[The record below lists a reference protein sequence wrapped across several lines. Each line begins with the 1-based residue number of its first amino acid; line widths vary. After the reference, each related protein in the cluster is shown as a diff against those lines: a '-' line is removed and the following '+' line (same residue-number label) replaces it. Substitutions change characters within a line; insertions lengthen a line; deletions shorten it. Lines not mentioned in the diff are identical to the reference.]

1 LANVQP
7 QFDQFH
13 EAIRLRRFE
22 ENQTLRDKRD
32 IIRKKLRDRLPG
44 IFELHD
50 ETCPAFSFRDQGSY
64 EMGTGTKPLN
74 SDFDIDQGLYF
85 ATDTEAYPDPV
96 VLKQHVFD
104 ALDGHTKDVRIRRS
118 CVTVFYQRD
127 GEPVYHVDLA
137 VYVDGALEP
146 DGKARLAKGKEH
158 SEPLY
163 RFWEVSDPQGLTD
176 KIFARFV
183 GPARRQFRHNVRY
196 LKRWRDEN
204 FPSSGY
210 AAPLGIGLT
219 IMAYDD
225 FRPTFSDS
233 FAGTP
238 NDLEALRTLIAASLA
253 KFRDVWDP
261 ETQTWAR
268 RLTVNLPVEPWND
281 LFERMTNAQMA
292 DFETKLQT
300 LLAALEA
307 ATRAVDPVEAC
318 VALRGVFGKDFPVP
332 PREDTAKR
340 HAPAI
345 ISSSSSA

>member
-1 LANVQP
+1 MANVQP

-13 EAIRLRRFE
+13 EAIRLRRFV
-22 ENQTLRDKRD
+22 ENQTLREKRD
-32 IIRKKLRDRLPG
+32 IIREKLCERLPG
-44 IFELHD
+44 VFERHN
-50 ETCPAFSFRDQGSY
+50 EVCPPFYFRDQGSY

-74 SDFDIDQGLYF
+74 GDFDIDQGLYF
-85 ATDTEAYPDPV
+85 EVSTTTYPDPV
-96 VLKQHVFD
+96 VLKQRVFE
-104 ALDGHTKDVRIRRS
+104 ALEGHTKDVRIRRS

-127 GEPVYHVDLA
+127 QEPIYHVDIA
-137 VYVDGALEP
+137 VYADGSLET
-146 DGKARLAKGKEH
+146 DGKARLAKGREH
-158 SEPLY
+158 SAPEY
-163 RFWEVSDPQGLTD
+163 RFWEVSNPQGLTE
-176 KIFARFV
+176 KIFARFE
-183 GPARRQFRHNVRY
+183 GPARRQFRHDVRY

-204 FPSSGY
+204 FSSSGY

-225 FRPTFSDS
+225 FHPTFSDP

-268 RLTVNLPVEPWND
+268 RLTVKLPVEPWND
-281 LFERMTNAQMA
+281 LFERMTNAQMV
-292 DFETKLQT
+292 DFEGKLKT

-307 ATRAVDPVEAC
+307 AARAVDPVEAC
-318 VALRGVFGKDFPVP
+318 TVLQQVFGQDFPIP
-332 PREDTAKR
+332 PREETAKR
-340 HAPAI
+340 QPRAI

>member
-13 EAIRLRRFE
+13 EAIRLRRFG

-44 IFELHD
+44 IFKLHD

-64 EMGTGTKPLN
+64 EMGTGTKLLN

-85 ATDTEAYPDPV
+85 EVSISTYPDPV
-96 VLKQHVFD
+96 VLKQRVFE
-104 ALDGHTKDVRIRRS
+104 ALDGHTKDVQIRRS
-118 CVTVFYQRD
+118 CVTVFYQCD
-127 GEPVYHVDLA
+127 QEPVYHVDLA
-137 VYVDGALEP
+137 VYVDGTLEP

-158 SEPLY
+158 SAPEY

-176 KIFARFV
+176 KIFARFE
-183 GPARRQFRHNVRY
+183 GPARRQFRHDVRY

-204 FPSSGY
+204 FSSSGY

-225 FRPTFSDS
+225 FRPTFSDP

-238 NDLEALRTLIAASLA
+238 NDLEALRIMIAASLA
-253 KFRDVWDP
+253 KFQDKWDP

-268 RLTVNLPVEPWND
+268 RLTVTLPVEPWND
-281 LFERMTNAQMA
+281 LFVRMTNAQMA
-292 DFETKLQT
+292 DFEGKLKT

-307 ATRAVDPVEAC
+307 AARTVDPVEAC
-318 VALRGVFGKDFPVP
+318 TVLRQVFGQDFPIP
-332 PREDTAKR
+332 PREETAKR
-340 HAPAI
+340 QSRAI
-345 ISSSSSA
+345 ISSSNSA